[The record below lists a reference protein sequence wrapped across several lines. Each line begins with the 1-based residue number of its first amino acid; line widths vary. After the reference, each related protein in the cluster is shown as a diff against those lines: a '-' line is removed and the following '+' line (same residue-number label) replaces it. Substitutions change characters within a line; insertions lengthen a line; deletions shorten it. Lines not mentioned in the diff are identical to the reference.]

1 MKILPLL
8 ASLLTFTSLVASPI
22 PGFPHIFTKGSAE
35 KGVAP
40 DTATV
45 TFTVIDFQ
53 AKSADAVNQT
63 LKTYPPI
70 AQLIFKTDLIKNV
83 RSHFKMT
90 KIDEITLA
98 LFEDACTE
106 ARKKDEALA
115 KATGVTIDRVY
126 AVSPEGED
134 YISYRSGSSIGSYG
148 VLPIMAGSSGDE
160 SNAPLFVPSK
170 VHVDASV
177 TMLFRLTGE

>member
-8 ASLLTFTSLVASPI
+8 ASLLTFTSLSGSPI

-63 LKTYPPI
+63 LKSYPPI
-70 AQLIFKTDLIKNV
+70 AQLIFKTDLVRNV
-83 RSHFKMT
+83 DSYFRNS
-90 KIDEITLA
+90 KIDEIRLD
-98 LFEDACTE
+98 LFAEACTA
-106 ARKKDEALA
+106 ARKKASALA
-115 KATGVTIDRVY
+115 KAAGVTIDRVY

-134 YISYRSGSSIGSYG
+134 YYFMKSSSRAFS
-148 VLPIMAGSSGDE
+148 LSASSADDD
-160 SNAPLFVPSK
+160 SDPPLFVPATIQI
-170 VHVDASV
+170 DATI
-177 TMLFRLTGE
+177 TMLFRLTGK